1 MDASRA
7 TRHLLVDSGIREAEL
22 ARRIGVA
29 PQNLN
34 TRLKAPQNW
43 RVDDLGKIA
52 AACGARFVCGYETAA
67 GDFIEI
73 TPTANTPTT

>member
-1 MDASRA
+1 MNEN
-7 TRHLLVDSGIREAEL
+7 L
-22 ARRIGVA
+22 
-29 PQNLN
+29 QNLN
-34 TRLKAPQNW
+34 TRLKSPQNW

-73 TPTANTPTT
+73 TPTT